1 MSSLKIERDT
11 FQTAVTEGAQK
22 TLALDN
28 HRHSKVAA
36 TAAAISE
43 AASGNLPG
51 TKGDHPISAVVG
63 TALTGGRQ
71 NAGTKGYLAVR
82 SPLFRS
88 RPRLTRFRPTS
99 SNWRKTRCGPRCS
112 LPVPSRVLRS

>member
-11 FQTAVTEGAQK
+11 FQTAVTQGAQK
-22 TLALDN
+22 ASDN
-28 HRHSKVAA
+28 HRGSKVAA

-63 TALTGGRQ
+63 TAITGGRQ
-71 NAGTKGYLAVR
+71 NAGTKGYLAVCC
-82 SPLFRS
+82 SPLSGRVRPKLIRS
-88 RPRLTRFRPTS
+88 RPTS
-99 SNWRKTRCGPRCS
+99 SSSRTTRCGPRCS
-112 LPVPSRVLRS
+112 RPVPSPVLRS